1 MAKPNQKGKGPK
13 GHKSPKGRRSL
24 DENGLSQLTS
34 KIDQSLN
41 DSSSRKDQKR
51 KKPPTTESASQ
62 DRKRQRNSG
71 NGPPKS
77 TAKADETAALL
88 EEIRA
93 LGGDEEDLKLI
104 QDIDSSD
111 EEAVKG
117 GKAPAD
123 KRLRDELAALSK
135 ELGLAEYQP
144 SEASDDDEAAGEE
157 DEEDEDE
164 LDEDDEDE
172 GEEEDGEEDE
182 QEAPRKIG
190 NMVRHPAHVRGVS
203 DR

>member
-13 GHKSPKGRRSL
+13 GPKSPKGRKSL
-24 DENGLSQLTS
+24 DENGSSQLTS
-34 KIDQSLN
+34 KVDQGLN
-41 DSSSRKDQKR
+41 DSSTRKDQKR
-51 KKPPTTESASQ
+51 KKPPTTESVPQ

-77 TAKADETAALL
+77 TAKGDDIAALL

-104 QDIDSSD
+104 QDVDSSD
-111 EEAVKG
+111 DEAVKG

-123 KRLRDELAALSK
+123 KRLKDELAALSK

-157 DEEDEDE
+157 DEDEIEEDED
-164 LDEDDEDE
+164 DDEDE
-172 GEEEDGEEDE
+172 EEQEEDE
-182 QEAPRKIG
+182 QEAPRRIG
-190 NMVRHPAHVRGVS
+190 NMVRHPAHARGVS
-203 DR
+203 DH